1 MQKGGIS
8 PLFLCI
14 FSGESC
20 ILQSMNAISGKSG
33 SVKSGKARRILGID
47 PGSRFTGYGIVELDG
62 DRIRWVASG
71 CIKVKGDDLGNK
83 LRIIAQGLNEL
94 LESHQPDEVAIE
106 QVFLHRNVDSAL
118 KLGQARGAAISTVA
132 LRALPV
138 SEYSP
143 SQIKKSVVGKGN
155 AAKEQVQHM
164 IKALLCLSRIPQ
176 EDAADALAVAVCHA
190 QNCQTQRKVSAMSRA
205 DHPLDGL
212 ALRRSSGKSR
222 RRRWR

>member
-1 MQKGGIS
+1 MKPS
-8 PLFLCI
+8 
-14 FSGESC
+14 S
-20 ILQSMNAISGKSG
+20 AK
-33 SVKSGKARRILGID
+33 RILGID
-47 PGSRFTGYGIVELDG
+47 PGSRFTGYGIVELVDG
-62 DRIRWVASG
+62 KIRWVASG
-71 CIKVKGDDLGNK
+71 CIRIKGDDLSHK
-83 LRIIAQGLNEL
+83 LRIIAEGLNEL
-94 LESHQPDEVAIE
+94 LDTHQPDEVAIE
-106 QVFLHRNVDSAL
+106 KVFLHRNVDSAL

-176 EDAADALAVAVCHA
+176 EDAADALAIAVCHA
-190 QNCQTQRKVSAMSRA
+190 QSSQTQGRMASLSKSQGGSG
-205 DHPLDGL
+205 DPLQGL
-212 ALRRSSGKSR
+212 SLRRSSS

>member
-1 MQKGGIS
+1 MQG
-8 PLFLCI
+8 
-14 FSGESC
+14 
-20 ILQSMNAISGKSG
+20 MKSN
-33 SVKSGKARRILGID
+33 SAKRILGID
-47 PGSRFTGYGIVELDG
+47 PGSRFTGYGIVELTPDNK
-62 DRIRWVASG
+62 IRWVASG
-71 CIKVKGDDLGNK
+71 CIRVKGDELSHK

-94 LESHQPDEVAIE
+94 LDTHQPDEVAIE

-176 EDAADALAVAVCHA
+176 EDAADALAIAVCHA
-190 QNCQTQRKVSAMSRA
+190 QSCLTQGRVTTMSQGTQSVS
-205 DHPLDGL
+205 GL
-212 ALRRSSGKSR
+212 SLRRSSS
-222 RRRWR
+222 RRRWRL

>member
-1 MQKGGIS
+1 MQGMRSNS
-8 PLFLCI
+8 P
-14 FSGESC
+14 
-20 ILQSMNAISGKSG
+20 
-33 SVKSGKARRILGID
+33 RRILGID
-47 PGSRFTGYGIVELDG
+47 PGSRFTGYGIVELTADNK
-62 DRIRWVASG
+62 IRWVASG
-71 CIKVKGDDLGNK
+71 CIRVKGDELSHK

-94 LESHQPDEVAIE
+94 LDTHQPDEVAIE

-164 IKALLCLSRIPQ
+164 MKALLCLSRIPQ
-176 EDAADALAVAVCHA
+176 EDAADALAIAVCHA
-190 QNCQTQRKVSAMSRA
+190 QNCLTQGRVSTMSQGA
-205 DHPLDGL
+205 QSVSGL
-212 ALRRSSGKSR
+212 SLRRSTS
-222 RRRWR
+222 RRRWRL

>member
-1 MQKGGIS
+1 
-8 PLFLCI
+8 
-14 FSGESC
+14 
-20 ILQSMNAISGKSG
+20 MNAFTGKPG
-33 SVKSGKARRILGID
+33 SAKPGPAKRILGID

-62 DRIRWVASG
+62 DHISWVASG
-71 CIKVKGDDLGNK
+71 CIKIKGDDLANK

-94 LESHQPDEVAIE
+94 LETHQPDEVAIE

-138 SEYSP
+138 SEYSA

-164 IKALLCLSRIPQ
+164 IKALLRLSRIPQ

-190 QNCQTQRKVSAMSRA
+190 QNCQTQSRVSAMSRSG
-205 DHPLDGL
+205 HPLAGL
-212 ALRRSSGKSR
+212 SLRRSSSSKSR
-222 RRRWR
+222 RRGWR